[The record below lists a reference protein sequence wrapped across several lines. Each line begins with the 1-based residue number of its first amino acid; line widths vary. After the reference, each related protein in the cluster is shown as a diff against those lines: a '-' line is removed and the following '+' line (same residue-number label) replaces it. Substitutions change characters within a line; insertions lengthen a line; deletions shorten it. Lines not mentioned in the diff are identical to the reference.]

1 MHLSTELSTAA
12 QMAVDNLFHISYETD
27 KLCLHNYIM
36 PFICK
41 KAPVKNFFAIFSVK
55 NKLFY
60 K

>member
-41 KAPVKNFFAIFSVK
+41 KAPVKNFFRNF
-55 NKLFY
+55 FR
-60 K
+60 